1 MTTSPRAVAGGFALF
16 ALVLAA
22 SCAAADPDATVQ
34 VSLRLPE
41 RVSCAA
47 PPADIKAQL
56 FVSGMAHRYC
66 DLVVNADLSVTGECP
81 NITARLDRVATLDYF
96 IMDASA
102 PSPWGA
108 SNPYRLL
115 LVQATK
121 TLALSKPTSDEI
133 EVAFTDADFV
143 AVDQCR
149 DAPNTSEDT
158 GVGPLTVDDFATGA
172 SPCDVDNDTVSN
184 VGEKCATPATDPYVA
199 N

>member
-1 MTTSPRAVAGGFALF
+1 MTTSPRTVASGIA
-16 ALVLAA
+16 VLALIAAVGCA
-22 SCAAADPDATVQ
+22 SADLDATVQ
-34 VSLRLPE
+34 VSLRLPA
-41 RVSCAA
+41 RVVCAA
-47 PPADIKAQL
+47 PPSDIKAQL

-66 DLVVNADLSVTGECP
+66 DLVVGSDNSVTGECP

-96 IMDASA
+96 IMDPAA
-102 PSPWGA
+102 HPAPWGA

-115 LVQATK
+115 LAQATK

-158 GVGPLTVDDFATGA
+158 GVGPLTVDDFASGA
-172 SPCDVDNDTVSN
+172 SPCDVDKDGTSN
-184 VGEKCATPATDPYVA
+184 VEEKCATPATDPYA
-199 N
+199 